1 MNTKKKLFALS
12 LCAALLFTL
21 CACAGNNAI
30 ADSDSPEDSGVL
42 TPVDG
47 YAEGQLEDVLRTA
60 FFDFSVNSAYT
71 CQELDSYTAADGSQ
85 LLVVDITVQNTSDYD
100 MPMFDSDFQAQWGGT
115 GDDDFSIPISRPF
128 TDNQAPASYS
138 IPVDEAVTYTHVYEV
153 PADATEF
160 SISFQEYFEDET
172 MGDVFFVYFTL

>member
-1 MNTKKKLFALS
+1 MMNMKKRCAAICLCVVLTLALS
-12 LCAALLFTL
+12 ACGMFQSDAA
-21 CACAGNNAI
+21 A
-30 ADSDSPEDSGVL
+30 PEDSGVI

-71 CQELDSYTAADGSQ
+71 CQELDAYTAPDGTQ
-85 LLVVDITVQNTSDYD
+85 LLVAEITVQNTSDYD

-115 GDDDFSIPISRPF
+115 GDDDYSLPISRPF

-138 IPVDEAVTYTHVYEV
+138 IPVDESVTYTHVYEV

>member
-1 MNTKKKLFALS
+1 MMNMKKRCIAICLCVMFAL
-12 LCAALLFTL
+12 ALS
-21 CACAGNNAI
+21 ACGMFQ
-30 ADSDSPEDSGVL
+30 SDASAPEDAGVI

-85 LLVVDITVQNTSDYD
+85 LLVAEITVQNTSDYD

>member
-1 MNTKKKLFALS
+1 MNMKKRCIAICLCVMFAL
-12 LCAALLFTL
+12 ALS
-21 CACAGNNAI
+21 ACGMFQ
-30 ADSDSPEDSGVL
+30 SDASAPEDAGVI

-115 GDDDFSIPISRPF
+115 GDDDFSVPISRPF